1 MTHLSEIIVIDLPSQ
16 LTAAPPKK
24 KKKTQKKF
32 KIRYLNL
39 QKNLIIMR
47 FRLKNNTGKL

>member
-24 KKKTQKKF
+24 KKNQKKF

>member
-24 KKKTQKKF
+24 KKKPRKS
-32 KIRYLNL
+32 
-39 QKNLIIMR
+39 
-47 FRLKNNTGKL
+47 LKLDI

>member
-24 KKKTQKKF
+24 KKKQKKF